1 MDSSSASALIGTF
14 KYGDHILSK
23 LSDAELKAA
32 INAAKANEVSSS
44 VVTTYKEI
52 QIHGPL

>member
-1 MDSSSASALIGTF
+1 MDSSNANSLIGTF
-14 KYGDHILSK
+14 KYGNHILQK
-23 LSDAELKAA
+23 LSDQELKAA
-32 INAAKANEVSSS
+32 INAAKANEVSST